1 MDSSQVGSSRT
12 FVLAKGFTQVGSHT
26 ALIGEDD
33 TRRLFAEVYADPD
46 RPDVRPQEAYQ
57 AMLSSIQPGWTLRL
71 LQLFWPDPE
80 PRLEFHKQ
88 IQRWNAPATE
98 GLDILHQGLS
108 LAVQEYPLPFVRRT
122 VLEFVL
128 PGDEGIAWWEG
139 GSGLC
144 VGFGLRLRYL
154 DQAAIEG
161 LTRWVLNPN
170 LFYDDNKNEAPL

>member
-1 MDSSQVGSSRT
+1 MADQTIGSTRT
-12 FVLAKGFTQVGSHT
+12 FVLAKGFTQVGNHS

-33 TRRLFAEVYADPD
+33 TKRLFAEVYADPD
-46 RPDVRPQEAYQ
+46 RPDVRPQEAYKSI
-57 AMLSSIQPGWTLRL
+57 LSSMQPGWTLRL

-80 PRLEFHKQ
+80 PRLEFQKQ
-88 IQRWNAPATE
+88 VQRWKHPSTE

-122 VLEFVL
+122 IFEFVL

-139 GSGLC
+139 LSGLC
-144 VGFGLRLRYL
+144 AGFGLRIRYL
-154 DQAAIEG
+154 DQGAIES

-170 LFYDDNKNEAPL
+170 LEYRT